1 MHAKGLGNGD
11 HATPREL
18 KMEGLQAR
26 STREP
31 SPATSLVAHGSTRDV
46 IHSALTATPEM
57 AQDAEHDRDTTT
69 KFY

>member
-31 SPATSLVAHGSTRDV
+31 SPATALVAHGSTRDV
-46 IHSALTATPEM
+46 IHSTPTATPEM
-57 AQDAEHDRDTTT
+57 VQDAEHDRDTTT

>member
-26 STREP
+26 SRMEP
-31 SPATSLVAHGSTRDV
+31 SPATALVAYGSTRDV
-46 IHSALTATPEM
+46 IHSAPTATPEM
-57 AQDAEHDRDTTT
+57 VQDAEHDRDTTT